1 MYRHAR
7 SAPKMGF
14 RPGGL
19 AGSVDNGPSEAQRAA
34 IDIYKAK
41 LEAQRQRDR
50 ERSRADVRPQKK
62 RNPAPSFYL
71 GRARRGRKAG
81 SP

>member
-1 MYRHAR
+1 MYRNAR

-14 RPGGL
+14 SPTGL
-19 AGSVDNGPSEAQRAA
+19 AGEVDNGPSEAQRAA
-34 IDIYKAK
+34 IVTYQAR

-50 ERSRADVRPQKK
+50 ERSRADVRPQQK
-62 RNPAPSFYL
+62 RNPGPWFYL
-71 GRARRGRKAG
+71 GRARRRRKAG